1 MNTELI
7 ISKEW
12 LKPKNPCAE
21 GYHWYLEKFPQGASF
36 GVIYRALRSDARYAD
51 ADWLVDAAITGVTTK
66 ERVTLLTEAAGANA
80 DAIAADVQAVA
91 GSGDVTTTAG
101 NRANAATTGESAN
114 AATTGE
120 SANAATTGY
129 RANAATTGYRANAAT
144 TGNYANAA
152 TTGYRANA
160 ATTGESAVAASLGYG
175 AKAMAGIGGAI
186 VLAHRDNDAKLLGI
200 KASMVGENGIKP
212 NVWYSLNEAGE
223 FVEVE

>member
-21 GYHWYLEKFPQGASF
+21 GYRWYLEKFPQGASF

-129 RANAATTGYRANAAT
+129 RANAATTG
-144 TGNYANAA
+144 NYANAA

>member
-21 GYHWYLEKFPQGASF
+21 GYRWYLEKFPQGASF

-51 ADWLVDAAITGVTTK
+51 ADWLVDAAITGATTK

-101 NRANAATTGESAN
+101 NR
-114 AATTGE
+114 
-120 SANAATTGY
+120 
-129 RANAATTGYRANAAT
+129 
-144 TGNYANAA
+144 ANAA

>member
-129 RANAATTGYRANAAT
+129 RANAATTG
-144 TGNYANAA
+144 
-152 TTGYRANA
+152 
-160 ATTGESAVAASLGYG
+160 ESAVAASLGYG